1 MAFPLSPDEYVKSK
15 PPLQNHPADDMDDD
29 RDVITPLKYVPL
41 CDVYSATSPYVGGAS
56 GSKKVKAARKI
67 LPILEDTDNVD
78 DRCKHSA
85 TKLPIT
91 HFYTRRCKRK
101 RYEPSFYDS
110 LVSRSV
116 KLGNCDGEGE
126 NEVEEEEVG
135 IKFTEKQKRKVSNSK
150 LVSRSVNLTNCIS
163 DRDNEGDEGKEEEMG
178 LKYKEKPKRKLG
190 NSKLVSR
197 SLKLGNFDNG
207 NREDEGKDEE
217 MVIKNK
223 EKPRRKVGNSAKLA
237 NLSNGNREDE
247 GEDKEMVIK
256 SKGKV
261 GNSKLVSDLSK
272 FVNLSNGN
280 REDEGEDKEM
290 VIKRKDKK
298 HTGNVGDLKLVSNSE
313 KLANGSRDDES
324 EDEQMVI
331 KNKEK
336 WKQKMGNS
344 KLVSHPANLAN
355 REVKG
360 EDKEMA
366 IKSKDKQKRNVGD
379 LKLVS
384 HSANLV
390 NLSSGN
396 REDKGETEGEEEESV
411 IKNKEKR
418 KVENTEVVNLCV
430 KSERDG
436 EGEDE
441 HIKKKEKKRR
451 KVVNSELASLGLD
464 ANVISQL
471 NESCS
476 RETRNSAG
484 KNKIDINHSG
494 NDCKD
499 FKSTGNIKKR
509 KENCILENHLND
521 KSSWSIRTKKWV
533 WLSFDGVDPKRFI
546 GLQCKAYWPLDA
558 DWYTGRIIGYNSETG
573 RHHVRYVDGD
583 EEHLLLSNE
592 RIKFS
597 VSLEEMNRLKL
608 RPSDT
613 SPEADGIDVDEMV
626 VLAASLEDCEALEPG
641 DIIWAKLTGHA
652 MWPAIVL
659 DESLAGGRKG
669 LNKVSGENS
678 VLVQFFGTHD
688 FARVK
693 LKQVISFLRGL
704 LSSFHL
710 KCKKPKFVQ
719 GLEEAKMYL
728 SEQKLSKRMLR
739 LQNRINADNN
749 TESEEDE
756 GSSDS
761 EDEGLR
767 RKLED
772 LRSCPFELGDLQVVS
787 LGKIV
792 EDSELFRDEKFIWP
806 EGYTA
811 VRKFPSITDPGVR
824 VSYKMEI
831 LRDPD
836 FRTRPLFRVTSDSG
850 EQFKGSTPSACW
862 NKVYKRMR
870 KTQVDN
876 FDESITG
883 GESERTFGSGSHM
896 FGFSHPEILIL
907 IKELSNSRLL
917 AKSLKMASSKN
928 QDLPAGYRP
937 VRVKWKDLDKC
948 NVCHMDEEYE
958 NNLFLQCDKCR
969 MMVHAR
975 CYGERE
981 PLDGVLWLC
990 NLCRP
995 GAPVVP
1001 PPCCLC
1007 PVIGGAMKPTTD
1019 GHWAHLACAI
1029 WIPETC
1035 LSDIKRMEPID
1046 GLSRIS
1052 KDRWKLLCS
1061 ICGVPYGACIQ
1072 CSNHTCRVAYHPLC
1086 ARAAGFC
1093 VELEDEDRLHLI
1105 PMDDDEE
1112 DQCIRL
1118 LSFCKK
1124 HRAVSNERP
1133 AVDECVG
1140 QKACEYSDY
1149 TPPPNPSGCAR
1160 SEPYSYFGRRGRK
1173 EPEVLTAASLK
1184 RLYVE
1189 NRPYLVGGHS
1199 QHDQSSDTLSSSF
1212 AGSRYTVDLQK
1223 LRCSQLDVSRSI
1235 LSMVEKYNYMK
1246 ETFRKRLAFGK
1257 SGIHGFGIFTKLP
1270 HKAGDMVIEYTGEL
1284 VRPPI
1289 ADRREHLIYNSLVGA
1304 GTYMFRID
1312 DERVIDATRAGSI
1325 AHLINHS
1332 CEPNCYSRVISVN
1345 NNQHIIIFAKRDIK
1359 QWEELTYDYRFFSI
1373 DEQLA
1378 CYCGFP
1384 RCRGVVNDT
1393 EAEERMAKLY
1403 APRNELIDW
1412 GGE

>member
-1 MAFPLSPDEYVKSK
+1 MALPFIDSSISPNQDTKYKRIDEEEQRNQQV
-15 PPLQNHPADDMDDD
+15 DEEDDD
-29 RDVITPLKYVPL
+29 RDGITPLRYVPL
-41 CDVYSATSPYVGGAS
+41 CDVYSATSPYVGAS
-56 GSKKVKAARKI
+56 GSKKVKAARKTVSH
-67 LPILEDTDNVD
+67 LENGDQRKQFEMQQIGGSTYP
-78 DRCKHSA
+78 R
-85 TKLPIT
+85 KLPIT
-91 HFYTRRCKRK
+91 QVYTRRRKRK
-101 RYEPSFYDS
+101 REELSFYDVLVCRS
-110 LVSRSV
+110 VKLGSCNWDRENGEEVGLRVKEKEKRKRKVSRSV
-116 KLGNCDGEGE
+116 KLANFSVVEDGEIVVKNKDE
-126 NEVEEEEVG
+126 
-135 IKFTEKQKRKVSNSK
+135 QKRKVGNLK
-150 LVSRSVNLTNCIS
+150 LVSS
-163 DRDNEGDEGKEEEMG
+163 GKKM
-178 LKYKEKPKRKLG
+178 
-190 NSKLVSR
+190 
-197 SLKLGNFDNG
+197 
-207 NREDEGKDEE
+207 
-217 MVIKNK
+217 
-223 EKPRRKVGNSAKLA
+223 
-237 NLSNGNREDE
+237 
-247 GEDKEMVIK
+247 
-256 SKGKV
+256 
-261 GNSKLVSDLSK
+261 
-272 FVNLSNGN
+272 VNLSNGN
-280 REDEGEDKEM
+280 REDEG
-290 VIKRKDKK
+290 KDDETVREYKGK
-298 HTGNVGDLKLVSNSE
+298 QKGKVGNSKLVSQSK
-313 KLANGSRDDES
+313 KLVNLSNGNR
-324 EDEQMVI
+324 EDELKDDVMVI
-331 KNKEK
+331 ENKG
-336 WKQKMGNS
+336 KQKQKLGNS
-344 KLVSHPANLAN
+344 KLVSHSEKLANLSN
-355 REVKG
+355 GNV
-360 EDKEMA
+360 EDENGDNKKL
-366 IKSKDKQKRNVGD
+366 IKSKDKDKKKRNVRD
-379 LKLVS
+379 LRLVS
-384 HSANLV
+384 HSVKL
-390 NLSSGN
+390 
-396 REDKGETEGEEEESV
+396 DKGETEGEEEGV
-411 IKNKEKR
+411 LTKNKEKEKR
-418 KVENTEVVNLCV
+418 MVEKLEVVNFCV
-430 KSERDG
+430 KSEGDD
-436 EGEDE
+436 EGED
-441 HIKKKEKKRR
+441 HGVVVIKHVDKNEKKRR
-451 KVVNSELASLGLD
+451 KVVNSELAGLGVDGNEISL
-464 ANVISQL
+464 L
-471 NESCS
+471 NESCL
-476 RETRNSAG
+476 RETRSSAG
-484 KNKIDINHSG
+484 KSRIDSNRNSNNCKVSNSIG
-494 NDCKD
+494 N
-499 FKSTGNIKKR
+499 TKKQ
-509 KENCILENHLND
+509 KENCISENSLNN
-521 KSSWSIRTKKWV
+521 KSSGSRTKKWV
-533 WLSFDGVDPKRFI
+533 WLSFEGVDPKKFI

-558 DWYTGRIIGYNSETG
+558 DWYTGRIVGYNSETA
-573 RHHVRYVDGD
+573 RHHVKYVDGD

-597 VSLEEMNRLKL
+597 VSFEEMNRLKL
-608 RPSDT
+608 RPSDK
-613 SPEADGIDVDEMV
+613 SPETDLIDVDELI
-626 VLAASLEDCEALEPG
+626 VLAASLEDCEALDPG
-641 DIIWAKLTGHA
+641 DITWAKLTGHA
-652 MWPAIVL
+652 MWPAVVL

-669 LNKVSGENS
+669 LNKVSGEKS

-710 KCKKPKFVQ
+710 KCKKPKFVL
-719 GLEEAKMYL
+719 GLEEAKTYL
-728 SEQKLSKRMLR
+728 TEQKLSKKMLR
-739 LQNRINADNN
+739 MQNRINAYSNI
-749 TESEEDE
+749 EIEEDE
-756 GSSDS
+756 DSSDS
-761 EDEGLR
+761 EGVELR

-772 LRSCPFELGDLQVVS
+772 VRSCPFELGDLRIVS

-792 EDSELFRDEKFIWP
+792 EDSELFQDEKFIWP

-811 VRKFPSITDPGVR
+811 MRKFPSVTDFRSSVR
-824 VSYKMEI
+824 VSYKMEV

-836 FRTRPLFRVTSDSG
+836 FRTRPLFKVTSEIG

-870 KTQVDN
+870 KAQVDS

-883 GESERTFGSGSHM
+883 RESERTFGSGSHM
-896 FGFSHPEILIL
+896 FGFSHPEILKI
-907 IKELSNSRLL
+907 IKELSNSTLL
-917 AKSLKMASSKN
+917 AKSLKSASSIN

-975 CYGERE
+975 CYGEGE
-981 PLDGVLWLC
+981 PMDGVLWLC

-1007 PVIGGAMKPTTD
+1007 PVTGGAMKPTTD
-1019 GHWAHLACAI
+1019 GRWAHLACAI

-1035 LSDIKRMEPID
+1035 LSDIKTMEPID

-1052 KDRWKLLCS
+1052 KDRWKLSCS
-1061 ICGVPYGACIQ
+1061 ICAVPYGACIQ

-1105 PMDDDEE
+1105 PMDEDEE
-1112 DQCIRL
+1112 GQCIRL

-1140 QKACEYSDY
+1140 QKACECSDY
-1149 TPPPNPSGCAR
+1149 TPPLNPSGCAR
-1160 SEPYSYFGRRGRK
+1160 SEPYNYFGRRGRK

-1199 QHDQSSDTLSSSF
+1199 QHDQSSDPLSSSV
-1212 AGSRYTVDLQK
+1212 ADSRYTVDLQK
-1223 LRCSQLDVSRSI
+1223 LRCSQLDMSRSI

-1257 SGIHGFGIFTKLP
+1257 SGIHGFGIFAKLP

-1345 NNQHIIIFAKRDIK
+1345 SNQHIIIFAKRDIK
-1359 QWEELTYDYRFFSI
+1359 QWEELTYDYRFLSI

-1384 RCRGVVNDT
+1384 RCRGVVNDS

-1403 APRNELIDW
+1403 VSLNELID
-1412 GGE
+1412 

>member
-1 MAFPLSPDEYVKSK
+1 MAFPLTDSTLSPNEDTKAKQLLEEEERNQQVDEE
-15 PPLQNHPADDMDDD
+15 DDD
-29 RDVITPLKYVPL
+29 RERVTPLRYVPL
-41 CDVYSATSPYVGGAS
+41 CDVYSATSPYVGAS

-67 LPILEDTDNVD
+67 LPHLETDD
-78 DRCKHSA
+78 HPKHSQ
-85 TKLPIT
+85 TQHISSMSGRELPII
-91 HFYTRRCKRK
+91 HFYTRRRKRK
-101 RYEPSFYDS
+101 RHEPSFYDS
-110 LVSRSV
+110 LISRSV
-116 KLGNCDGEGE
+116 KLANCNGDSENGVDDGEG
-126 NEVEEEEVG
+126 NEVGV
-135 IKFTEKQKRKVSNSK
+135 KFKENQRRKERYSK
-150 LVSRSVNLTNCIS
+150 LFAPQ
-163 DRDNEGDEGKEEEMG
+163 M
-178 LKYKEKPKRKLG
+178 
-190 NSKLVSR
+190 
-197 SLKLGNFDNG
+197 KLGNFSNG
-207 NREDEGKDEE
+207 IIEDEGKDDE

-223 EKPRRKVGNSAKLA
+223 QKRKVGNSNQVPHPKKLA
-237 NLSNGNREDE
+237 NIFNGNREE
-247 GEDKEMVIK
+247 ESEDKE
-256 SKGKV
+256 
-261 GNSKLVSDLSK
+261 
-272 FVNLSNGN
+272 NLI
-280 REDEGEDKEM
+280 R
-290 VIKRKDKK
+290 
-298 HTGNVGDLKLVSNSE
+298 
-313 KLANGSRDDES
+313 SR
-324 EDEQMVI
+324 
-331 KNKEK
+331 
-336 WKQKMGNS
+336 
-344 KLVSHPANLAN
+344 
-355 REVKG
+355 
-360 EDKEMA
+360 
-366 IKSKDKQKRNVGD
+366 DKQKRNVGD

-384 HSANLV
+384 HSVKLANFPK
-390 NLSSGN
+390 GN
-396 REDKGETEGEEEESV
+396 RVEEGETEDGEEEVV
-411 IKNKEKR
+411 IKNKEK
-418 KVENTEVVNLCV
+418 VENLEVVKLCV
-430 KSERDG
+430 ESERDDQ
-436 EGEDE
+436 GEDDGVVVVK
-441 HIKKKEKKRR
+441 HIKKEKKRS
-451 KVVNSELASLGLD
+451 KVVNSELENLRVE
-464 ANVISQL
+464 ANVISL
-471 NESCS
+471 FDESCS
-476 RETRNSAG
+476 RGTRNSAG
-484 KNKIDINHSG
+484 KNKIDTNHG
-494 NDCKD
+494 NNSKE
-499 FKSTGNIKKR
+499 FNSMGNMKER
-509 KENCILENHLND
+509 KENCILGNSLNN
-521 KSSWSIRTKKWV
+521 KSLRSIQTKKWV
-533 WLSFDGVDPKRFI
+533 WLSFEGVDPKKFI

-558 DWYTGRIIGYNSETG
+558 VWYTGRIIGYNSETE
-573 RHHVRYVDGD
+573 RHHVKYVDGD
-583 EEHLLLSNE
+583 EEDLLLSNE

-597 VSLEEMNRLKL
+597 VTLEEMNRLKL
-608 RPSDT
+608 RPRDT
-613 SPEADGIDVDEMV
+613 SPETDVIGVDEMI
-626 VLAASLEDCEALEPG
+626 VLAASLVDCEALEPG

-659 DESLAGGRKG
+659 DESRAGGCKG
-669 LNKVSGENS
+669 LNKGSGEKS

-710 KCKKPKFVQ
+710 KCKKPKFIQ
-719 GLEEAKMYL
+719 SLEEAKMYL
-728 SEQKLSKRMLR
+728 SEQKLSKGMLW
-739 LQNRINADNN
+739 LQNSINADNN
-749 TESEEDE
+749 TEIEENE

-767 RKLED
+767 RKLEEV
-772 LRSCPFELGDLQVVS
+772 RSCPFELGDLKIVS

-792 EDSELFRDEKFIWP
+792 EDSELFRDEEFIWP

-811 VRKFPSITDPGVR
+811 VRKLPSVTDPGVR
-824 VSYKMEI
+824 VSYKMEV

-836 FRTRPLFRVTSDSG
+836 FRTRPLFRVTSDSQ
-850 EQFKGSTPSACW
+850 EQFKGSSPSACW

-876 FDESITG
+876 FDESISSR
-883 GESERTFGSGSHM
+883 ESERTFGSGSHM
-896 FGFSHPEILIL
+896 FGFSHPEISKL
-907 IKELSNSRLL
+907 IKELSKSRLL
-917 AKSLKMASSKN
+917 AKSLKLANSKN
-928 QDLPAGYRP
+928 QDLPAGYRS

-981 PLDGVLWLC
+981 PMDGVLWLC

-1019 GHWAHLACAI
+1019 GRWAHLACAI

-1035 LSDIKRMEPID
+1035 LSDIKKMEPID

-1061 ICGVPYGACIQ
+1061 ICSVPYGACIQ
-1072 CSNHTCRVAYHPLC
+1072 CSNPVCRVAYHPLC

-1124 HRAVSNERP
+1124 HRAVSNERL

-1149 TPPPNPSGCAR
+1149 VPPPNPSGCAR
-1160 SEPYSYFGRRGRK
+1160 SEPYNYFGRRGRK

-1199 QHDQSSDTLSSSF
+1199 QHDQSSDTLSSSC
-1212 AGSRYTVDLQK
+1212 AGSGHTLDLQK
-1223 LRCSQLDVSRSI
+1223 LRCSQLTSRSI
-1235 LSMVEKYNYMK
+1235 VSMVEKYNYMK
-1246 ETFRKRLAFGK
+1246 ETLGQRLAFGK
-1257 SGIHGFGIFTKLP
+1257 SGIHGFGIFAKLP
-1270 HKAGDMVIEYTGEL
+1270 QKAGDMVIEYTGEL

-1312 DERVIDATRAGSI
+1312 DQRVIDATRAGSI

-1345 NNQHIIIFAKRDIK
+1345 SIDHIIIFSKRDIK
-1359 QWEELTYDYRFFSI
+1359 QWEELTYDYRFLSI

-1403 APRNELIDW
+1403 APRSELIDW
-1412 GGE
+1412 EGE

>member
-1 MAFPLSPDEYVKSK
+1 MAFPFTDSTLSPDEDTKSK
-15 PPLQNHPADDMDDD
+15 PPLREEQRNQRVDEEDDERD
-29 RDVITPLKYVPL
+29 RVTPLKYVPL
-41 CDVYSATSPYVGGAS
+41 CDVYSATSPYVGAS

-67 LPILEDTDNVD
+67 LPHLEKTDD
-78 DRCKHSA
+78 HRKHSQTQHISSMSA
-85 TKLPIT
+85 RKLPIT
-91 HFYTRRCKRK
+91 RFYTRRGKRK
-101 RYEPSFYDS
+101 RHEPSFYDS
-110 LVSRSV
+110 PVSRSV
-116 KLGNCDGEGE
+116 KLANCNDHRKNGVDDSEK
-126 NEVEEEEVG
+126 EEVG
-135 IKFTEKQKRKVSNSK
+135 IKFKENQKRKVSNSK
-150 LVSRSVNLTNCIS
+150 LVSRPV
-163 DRDNEGDEGKEEEMG
+163 
-178 LKYKEKPKRKLG
+178 KLE
-190 NSKLVSR
+190 
-197 SLKLGNFDNG
+197 NFSNG
-207 NREDEGKDEE
+207 TREDEGKDDE

-223 EKPRRKVGNSAKLA
+223 EKQKRKFGNTKLVSHSKKLA
-237 NLSNGNREDE
+237 NTSNGN
-247 GEDKEMVIK
+247 KE
-256 SKGKV
+256 
-261 GNSKLVSDLSK
+261 
-272 FVNLSNGN
+272 
-280 REDEGEDKEM
+280 
-290 VIKRKDKK
+290 
-298 HTGNVGDLKLVSNSE
+298 
-313 KLANGSRDDES
+313 DES
-324 EDEQMVI
+324 EDE
-331 KNKEK
+331 EK
-336 WKQKMGNS
+336 LIQ
-344 KLVSHPANLAN
+344 
-355 REVKG
+355 
-360 EDKEMA
+360 
-366 IKSKDKQKRNVGD
+366 SKDKQKRNVGD

-384 HSANLV
+384 HSVKVAN
-390 NLSSGN
+390 SSNGN
-396 REDKGETEGEEEESV
+396 RVDEGETEGEEEKLV
-411 IKNKEKR
+411 IKNKEKEKG
-418 KVENTEVVNLCV
+418 KVENLEVVNLCV
-430 KSERDG
+430 ESER
-436 EGEDE
+436 EDE
-441 HIKKKEKKRR
+441 RDYDRVVVVKHIKKEKKRR
-451 KVVNSELASLGLD
+451 KVVNSELTTLGVD
-464 ANVISQL
+464 ANVVNLL
-471 NESCS
+471 NESRS
-476 RETRNSAG
+476 RETRNCVG
-484 KNKIDINHSG
+484 NNKIDTNHSG
-494 NDCKD
+494 KDCKD
-499 FKSTGNIKKR
+499 FNSMGSIKKQ
-509 KENCILENHLND
+509 KENCILENHLNN
-521 KSSWSIRTKKWV
+521 KSSRSIRTKKWV
-533 WLSFDGVDPKRFI
+533 WLSFEGVDPKKFI
-546 GLQCKAYWPLDA
+546 GLQFKAYWPLDA
-558 DWYTGRIIGYNSETG
+558 DWYTGRIFGYNSETG
-573 RHHVRYVDGD
+573 RHHVKYIDGD

-597 VSLEEMNRLKL
+597 VSLEEMNRLNLKP
-608 RPSDT
+608 RDT
-613 SPEADGIDVDEMV
+613 SPETDGIDVDEMV
-626 VLAASLEDCEALEPG
+626 VLAASLEDCETLEPG

-659 DESLAGGRKG
+659 DESLAGGCKG
-669 LNKVSGENS
+669 LNKVSGEKS

-739 LQNRINADNN
+739 LQNHINADNN
-749 TESEEDE
+749 TEGQEDE

-772 LRSCPFELGDLQVVS
+772 VRRCPFELGDLQVVS

-806 EGYTA
+806 EGYTV
-811 VRKFPSITDPGVR
+811 VRKLPSVTDPGVR
-824 VSYKMEI
+824 VSYKMEVV
-831 LRDPD
+831 RDPD

-876 FDESITG
+876 LDESIFG
-883 GESERTFGSGSHM
+883 RESEKTFGSGSHM
-896 FGFSHPEILIL
+896 FGFSHPEILKL
-907 IKELSNSRLL
+907 IKELSNSRLF
-917 AKSLKMASSKN
+917 AKSLKLASSKN

-981 PLDGVLWLC
+981 PMDGVLWLC

-1019 GHWAHLACAI
+1019 GRWAHLACAI

-1035 LSDIKRMEPID
+1035 LSDIKKMEPID

-1052 KDRWKLLCS
+1052 KDRWRLLCS

-1072 CSNHTCRVAYHPLC
+1072 CSNHTCWVAYHPLC

-1140 QKACEYSDY
+1140 QKTCEYSDY

-1160 SEPYSYFGRRGRK
+1160 SEPYNYFGRRGRK

-1212 AGSRYTVDLQK
+1212 AGSRHTVDLQK
-1223 LRCSQLDVSRSI
+1223 LRCSQLDMSRSI

-1257 SGIHGFGIFTKLP
+1257 SGIHGFGIFAKLP

-1345 NNQHIIIFAKRDIK
+1345 SNQHIIIFAKRDIK

-1403 APRNELIDW
+1403 APRNELINW
-1412 GGE
+1412 EGE

>member
-1 MAFPLSPDEYVKSK
+1 MALPLSPEENAIFK
-15 PPLQNHPADDMDDD
+15 PPLQVDDVDDD
-29 RDVITPLKYVPL
+29 RDDVTTPRKYVPL

-67 LPILEDTDNVD
+67 TPNLETDD
-78 DRCKHSA
+78 QRKR
-85 TKLPIT
+85 KLPIT
-91 HFYTRRCKRK
+91 QFYTRRCKRK
-101 RYEPSFYDS
+101 RQEPSFYDS
-110 LVSRSV
+110 LVSRSE
-116 KLGNCDGEGE
+116 KLGFNDNGEGE
-126 NEVEEEEVG
+126 NEGGEEGVG
-135 IKFTEKQKRKVSNSK
+135 VRYKEKQKRKVSNSK
-150 LVSRSVNLTNCIS
+150 SFSRSVNVANLS
-163 DRDNEGDEGKEEEMG
+163 DENRENEGEGNKIVV
-178 LKYKEKPKRKLG
+178 KSKRKVG
-190 NSKLVSR
+190 NSKLDR
-197 SLKLGNFDNG
+197 DNG
-207 NREDEGKDEE
+207 IDEGEDEEL
-217 MVIKNK
+217 VIKSK
-223 EKPRRKVGNSAKLA
+223 EKPRRKLGLCDGSSGDEGSDEEMALKSKEKLKRKVGKSG
-237 NLSNGNREDE
+237 NLCDVNREYE
-247 GEDKEMVIK
+247 GEEGEMVIK

-261 GNSKLVSDLSK
+261 GN
-272 FVNLSNGN
+272 
-280 REDEGEDKEM
+280 
-290 VIKRKDKK
+290 
-298 HTGNVGDLKLVSNSE
+298 LKLVSHSS
-313 KLANGSRDDES
+313 KLAIFSNGNS
-324 EDEQMVI
+324 EDESDADEEMVT

-336 WKQKMGNS
+336 RKRKVANS
-344 KLVSHPANLAN
+344 KLGSHSAKLTN
-355 REVKG
+355 REVG
-360 EDKEMA
+360 AEDKEMA
-366 IKSKDKQKRNVGD
+366 INSKDKQKRNVGD

-384 HSANLV
+384 HS
-390 NLSSGN
+390 GI
-396 REDKGETEGEEEESV
+396 EGEEEEMV
-411 IKNKEKR
+411 IKNKE
-418 KVENTEVVNLCV
+418 NLEVVNFCV
-430 KSERDG
+430 KSERDDD
-436 EGEDE
+436 GEDDGVVVVK
-441 HIKKKEKKRR
+441 HINKKKEKKRR
-451 KVVNSELASLGLD
+451 KLVNPELANLGVD
-464 ANVISQL
+464 ANIIGQL

-476 RETRNSAG
+476 RGTRNSAG
-484 KNKIDINHSG
+484 KNKVDTNHG
-494 NDCKD
+494 GDDCKNSN
-499 FKSTGNIKKR
+499 STGNIKKR
-509 KENCILENHLND
+509 KENCILENHLNN
-521 KSSWSIRTKKWV
+521 KSSGSRRTKKWV
-533 WLSFDGVDPKRFI
+533 WLSFEGVDPKKFI

-573 RHHVRYVDGD
+573 RHHVKYVDGD

-613 SPEADGIDVDEMV
+613 SPETDAIDVDEMV

-749 TESEEDE
+749 TDSEEDE

-761 EDEGLR
+761 EDEGGLR

-772 LRSCPFELGDLQVVS
+772 VKNCPFELGDLQVVS

-792 EDSELFRDEKFIWP
+792 EDSDLFRDEKFIWP

-811 VRKFPSITDPGVR
+811 VRKFPSVTDPGVR
-824 VSYKMEI
+824 VSYKMEV

-876 FDESITG
+876 FDESVSG

-896 FGFSHPEILIL
+896 FGFSHPEILKL

-917 AKSLKMASSKN
+917 AKSLKLASSKN
-928 QDLPAGYRP
+928 QGLPAGYRP

-981 PLDGVLWLC
+981 PMDGVLWLC

-1019 GHWAHLACAI
+1019 GRWAHLACAI

-1046 GLSRIS
+1046 GLRRIS

-1112 DQCIRL
+1112 GQCIRL
-1118 LSFCKK
+1118 LSFCRK
-1124 HRAVSNERP
+1124 HRAVSNDRP

-1140 QKACEYSDY
+1140 QKACGYSDY
-1149 TPPPNPSGCAR
+1149 TPPSNPSGCAR
-1160 SEPYSYFGRRGRK
+1160 SEPYNYFGRRGRK

-1189 NRPYLVGGHS
+1189 DRPYLVGGHS

-1212 AGSRYTVDLQK
+1212 AGSRYSVDLQK

-1235 LSMVEKYNYMK
+1235 LSMVEKYNFMK

-1284 VRPPI
+1284 VRPSI

-1332 CEPNCYSRVISVN
+1332 CEPNCYSRVINVN
-1345 NNQHIIIFAKRDIK
+1345 SNPHIIIFAKRDIK

-1393 EAEERMAKLY
+1393 EAEERMAKQY